1 MIYSLVQL
9 VVKSINKG
17 EGTRAA
23 DLLLWSPALVV
34 LCREEREE
42 KSALQTTKKLSTAI
56 SRKEKMYKQE
66 YQARESLGPPDR
78 QRHQRGKFE
87 TSGQHAASQQ
97 AEDHVEPKKHREQ
110 KFGSPPN
117 RKLWLDSCR
126 KVVMR
131 GARAR
136 ALIAIPV

>member
-66 YQARESLGPPDR
+66 YQARESLPRPPNR
-78 QRHQRGKFE
+78 QRRHQRGKFE

-117 RKLWLDSCR
+117 RKL
-126 KVVMR
+126 
-131 GARAR
+131 
-136 ALIAIPV
+136 

>member
-1 MIYSLVQL
+1 MERKADGEMIYSLVQL

-66 YQARESLGPPDR
+66 YQAKEGLGPPTDNAATNEESLKR
-78 QRHQRGKFE
+78 
-87 TSGQHAASQQ
+87 AASMQP
-97 AEDHVEPKKHREQ
+97 ASKR
-110 KFGSPPN
+110 
-117 RKLWLDSCR
+117 RI
-126 KVVMR
+126 M
-131 GARAR
+131 
-136 ALIAIPV
+136 

>member
-1 MIYSLVQL
+1 MERKADGEMIYSLVQL

-23 DLLLWSPALVV
+23 DLLLWSSPALVV

-66 YQARESLGPPDR
+66 YQARESLPRPPNR
-78 QRHQRGKFE
+78 QRRHQRGKFE

-117 RKLWLDSCR
+117 RKL
-126 KVVMR
+126 
-131 GARAR
+131 
-136 ALIAIPV
+136 

>member
-1 MIYSLVQL
+1 MERKADGEMIYSLVQL

-66 YQARESLGPPDR
+66 YQAKPPSAPR
-78 QRHQRGKFE
+78 Q
-87 TSGQHAASQQ
+87 TT
-97 AEDHVEPKKHREQ
+97 
-110 KFGSPPN
+110 PPPT
-117 RKLWLDSCR
+117 R
-126 KVVMR
+126 KV
-131 GARAR
+131 
-136 ALIAIPV
+136 